1 MEPLDLT
8 NCDREPI
15 HIPGSIQ
22 PHGALLVADPVSE
35 AVLQAAGDLPGLL
48 GARRPPLGLP
58 VGLAAGTAG
67 RRPSGTTSATSALAN
82 VTSAGALMPERSGE
96 LDKLLVMVFMVIG
109 VPPFSM
115 VGRHDG
121 HACSSNLRVS
131 L

>member
-48 GARRPPLGLP
+48 GTRRPPLGLP
-58 VGLAAGTAG
+58 VGKLLGLGLEALARSADVVPGPAPLHLGTA
-67 RRPSGTTSATSALAN
+67 RPPAAPG
-82 VTSAGALMPERSGE
+82 VEVE
-96 LDKLLVMVFMVIG
+96 VLVHL
-109 VPPFSM
+109 
-115 VGRHDG
+115 RDG
-121 HACSSNLRVS
+121 L
-131 L
+131 